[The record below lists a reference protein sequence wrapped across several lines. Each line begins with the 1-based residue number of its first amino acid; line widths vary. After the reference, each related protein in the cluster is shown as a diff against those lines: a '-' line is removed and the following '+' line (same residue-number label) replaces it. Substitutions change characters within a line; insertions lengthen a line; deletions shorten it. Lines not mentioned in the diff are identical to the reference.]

1 VKKSQFRVLYHD
13 DEDDGYSGWAFDET
27 EFETTDSAFEYAL
40 DKYPFTAF
48 RIVKLIYPQ
57 DD

>member
-1 VKKSQFRVLYHD
+1 MKKSQFRILYSFLTD
-13 DEDDGYSGWAFDET
+13 DVSGWAFDEE
-27 EFETTDSAFEYAL
+27 EFETTEDAFETAM
-40 DKYPFTAF
+40 DKYPFVAF

>member
-1 VKKSQFRVLYHD
+1 MKKSQFRVLYFD
-13 DEDDGYSGWAFDET
+13 NEGAEYKGWAFDEE
-27 EFETTDSAFEYAL
+27 EFETADSAFEYAM
-40 DKYPFTAF
+40 DKYSFVAF